1 VITPRRAGVLFVLLV
16 SSALAALTARELS
29 LGESGVQDCDA
40 LLARGDLAGA
50 IDAARSAAEA
60 CAPGSP
66 YPERGYARLEAI
78 ARAAEER
85 EDDATAAAA
94 WRSVRSAAMAS
105 TSATAHR
112 QLADEALARLATH
125 TRGAALPV
133 DPAAAQASMVA
144 ALRRDDR
151 PATATFVAL
160 GAGAATFFA
169 GMVQLL
175 LLPVGATRRRAGVGA
190 SMAVAGFVM
199 ALLAA
204 LHN

>member
-1 VITPRRAGVLFVLLV
+1 VSTPRRAGVLFVLLV
-16 SSALAALTARELS
+16 SSTLAALTARELI
-29 LGESGVQDCDA
+29 LGESGVRDCDA

-60 CAPGSP
+60 SAPASP

-85 EDDATAAAA
+85 EDDTTAAAA

-105 TSATAHR
+105 TSATPHR

-125 TRGAALPV
+125 TRGATLPV
-133 DPAAAQASMVA
+133 DPAAAQASMAA
-144 ALRRDDR
+144 ALGRDDR
-151 PATATFVAL
+151 PATAAFVLL
-160 GAGAATFFA
+160 GAGAAAFFA

-175 LLPVGATRRRAGVGA
+175 LLPAGATRRQAGVGA